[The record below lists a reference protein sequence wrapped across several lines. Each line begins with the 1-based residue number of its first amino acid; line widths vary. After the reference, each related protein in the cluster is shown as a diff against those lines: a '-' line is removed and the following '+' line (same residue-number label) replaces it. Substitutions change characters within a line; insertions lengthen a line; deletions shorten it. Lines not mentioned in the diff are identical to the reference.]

1 LPAEEREERKESP
14 VFDFEKGAV
23 KFIRGGRYPF
33 CHSVLINDEAR
44 AVIDA
49 SSDGEKLLAFKKQGP
64 VEYLI
69 NTHAHEDHLV
79 FNYLFSKSK
88 FCAHRED
95 APHFADL
102 DSLIDCYGNMS
113 EADHKKWHR
122 FIGKECHFQ
131 PRKVEV
137 FLKGG
142 MTLKFGETQAEVVHA
157 PGHTRG
163 HCALYFTPPKVLFL
177 GDWDL
182 TRVGPYYGDRTSSIE
197 ETIESL
203 ERLKTYRAETYLT
216 AHGKGVFEG
225 DPALIDR
232 YLQIVFT
239 RENHLMGFLQGGPK
253 TFDQIVQEGIVYG
266 KNPASLGPWD
276 FIISER
282 MMIAKHLSRLVNFG
296 RVTRDQNFFHLQS

>member
-1 LPAEEREERKESP
+1 MY
-14 VFDFEKGAV
+14 DFEKGTIR
-23 KFIRGGRYPF
+23 FIRGGKYPF
-33 CHSVLINDEAR
+33 CHSVLIDDESR
-44 AVIDA
+44 AIIDA
-49 SSDGEKLLAFKKQGP
+49 SSDKEKLLAFKKQGP

-69 NTHAHEDHLV
+69 NTHAHEDHIV
-79 FNYLFSKSK
+79 FNHLFTDSK

-102 DSLIDCYGNMS
+102 DSLIDCYGDMS
-113 EADHKKWHR
+113 EADHKKWLG
-122 FIGKECHFQ
+122 FIGEECHFQ
-131 PRKVEV
+131 PRKVDL
-137 FLKGG
+137 FLTGG
-142 MTLKFGETQAEVVHA
+142 MNLNFGKTQVEVIHA

-163 HCALYFTPPKVLFL
+163 HCAFYFFPEKVLFL

-216 AHGKGVFEG
+216 AHGKGVLDG

-232 YLQIVFT
+232 YLQVVFS
-239 RENHLMGFLQGGPK
+239 REKRLMEFLQKGPK
-253 TFDQIVQEGIVYG
+253 TFEQTVEEGIIYG
-266 KNPASLGPWD
+266 KNPVSLGPWD
-276 FIISER
+276 LIISER

-296 RVTRDQNFFHLQS
+296 RVVRDRNLFLRLS